1 MWRVLDQT
9 RWRAVDMP
17 CTTSVG
23 PVSLTTPVP
32 RAWYESALHVA
43 ADGNTSSP
51 STPLEDVMSDPR
63 QRRRRMQAAVLA
75 ISMGLAAGVGAQDGV
90 SVSGDYMSYA
100 VPDYGSIALSQSIL
114 ESTIE
119 ESSRDNGRSSDRRPA
134 AARAAN
140 WSVTYDAA
148 VSGSVRNEYLSN
160 IRKLVGK
167 ERADAIGAHLA
178 AEPVDAQFDRFAAP
192 YGLKRSSLAD
202 VLAGYLAL
210 MWTTANHAPAPTP
223 QQVLGLKRQIMS
235 HGGLDLDVPDIA
247 ADRQRIAE
255 SVMYRVSQVATQRR
269 IASQRGD
276 TGLQQAIADSAHRM
290 VRQTQGIDL
299 RRMRLTA
306 QGLERR

>member
-1 MWRVLDQT
+1 
-9 RWRAVDMP
+9 
-17 CTTSVG
+17 
-23 PVSLTTPVP
+23 
-32 RAWYESALHVA
+32 
-43 ADGNTSSP
+43 
-51 STPLEDVMSDPR
+51 MSDPR
-63 QRRRRMQAAVLA
+63 RRGRSMQSAVLA
-75 ISMGLAAGVGAQDGV
+75 ISMGLAAGAGAQDGV

-114 ESTIE
+114 ESTID
-119 ESSRDNGRSSDRRPA
+119 ESSRDERSSSRPDRRSA
-134 AARAAN
+134 AARPAN

-148 VSGSVRNEYLSN
+148 VSGSVRDEYLSN

-210 MWTTANHAPAPTP
+210 MWTTANQAPAPTP